1 MQDWTLTD
9 EFAGVDIAGLDN
21 EGLDIDGL
29 DNDGQIWAIDCNLLK
44 ITIKRFYQLTGTY
57 NSFESVLCLKTYEI
71 HIDKQKLRTCNEY
84 YLASCLLTLKCV
96 K

>member
-1 MQDWTLTD
+1 MTHDIGRRANDSGLT
-9 EFAGVDIAGLDN
+9 EIAGLDN

-29 DNDGQIWAIDCNLLK
+29 DNDGRIWAIDCNLLK
-44 ITIKRFYQLTGTY
+44 MTIQRFYQLTGT
-57 NSFESVLCLKTYEI
+57 SFESVLCLKTCEI